1 MFLLQDSDSAGL
13 QAAIEASIGPD
24 MKRRVKTSLQETL
37 SDLQKEYPEEV
48 AAEDLE
54 GARRRAASDLSDYVE
69 NKVPSHRGSRAGSRA
84 NSCLVTPA
92 SMAPQSVPED
102 IVVDNSLPPLA
113 LPPAVA
119 EEPSG
124 EINAGDYEGAFLSH
138 DGLLDHEQLMMAIYL
153 SQGLDFDA
161 VQSQART
168 FLQAIGLRPHDLGVK
183 NTDEEG
189 RTLVNQCFYLSI
201 SHAYLGYLSTSDEVC
216 GLALHLKRA
225 IEAAVLAARPS
236 WAAGTGAGEAGE
248 TEAMAFADFLPIA
261 MHAGKDTGECNI
273 TAELAVCILDS
284 VAGHVEVYL
293 GPKYKSH
300 EDREAQRRSLALLWY
315 TPGHYQCL
323 VCDDEFGSDVNLTY
337 EEFKELLTKHG
348 VNFIE
353 TLE

>member
-1 MFLLQDSDSAGL
+1 MFLLQETDRGGL

-37 SDLQKEYPEEV
+37 GDLQKEYPDEV
-48 AAEDLE
+48 ANEGLE

-69 NKVPSHRGSRAGSRA
+69 SKVPSHRGSRAGSRA

-92 SMAPQSVPED
+92 SMAPQGVPEELA
-102 IVVDNSLPPLA
+102 VDSGLPPLS

-119 EEPSG
+119 EEPVV
-124 EINAGDYEGAFLSH
+124 EHFAGDHEGAFLSH

-161 VQSQART
+161 VQGQARQ

-189 RTLVNQCFYLSI
+189 RTMVNQCFYLSI
-201 SHAYLGYLSTSDEVC
+201 AHAYLGYLAASEEIS
-216 GLALHLKRA
+216 GLALRLKRA
-225 IEAAVLAARPS
+225 IEAAVLTARPS

-248 TEAMAFADFLPIA
+248 VEAMAFADFLPIA
-261 MHAGKDTGECNI
+261 MNASKDDGDFNL

-293 GPKYKSH
+293 GPQYKSH
-300 EDREAQRRSLALLWY
+300 EDRETQRQNLALLWY

-337 EEFKELLTKHG
+337 DEFKELLTKHG